1 MLEIALSALGTVL
14 TGTHLLFMLVGV
26 LVGLVVGILPGLGGI
41 AGMSI
46 LLPFLYGMDPISALG
61 MLIGLVAVIP
71 TGDTFTSVMMGIPGS
86 SASQATVLDGFPL
99 ARHGEA
105 ARALSA
111 SFLSSMLGG
120 VFGALVLTMAILF
133 ARPLILSFSSAE
145 LFMLTIFGLSMV
157 AVLAGKSLGKGIA
170 AAGLGLVIGSI
181 GTSPATGE
189 SRMVLGIDYLYDGL
203 PLVVVAMGVFAL
215 PEIIDLLKRGQ
226 AIAERYPLGGGWATG
241 LRDVLRNP
249 WLVLRC
255 SSLGCVIGALP
266 GLGGSVVD
274 WIAYSHAMQTTP
286 DRSRFGKGEI
296 RGVIAPESANNAC
309 QGGALIPTL
318 LFGVPGSGSMA
329 VFLGGMILLGI
340 QPGVTMVDARLDL
353 TYAIIW
359 SLAIANV
366 LGAGLC
372 LLLAR
377 YIARL
382 TALPFVY
389 LAPFMI
395 MVVLFAAFQATRSM
409 GDLVALVLMGGL
421 GLYMRRFG
429 WPRPALL
436 IGFVLAPGAEGYLYQ
451 AVQFYGWAWVA
462 RPGVIVIG
470 LITLASVYFG
480 LRYEASVSTEGEAK
494 PAASRTGFA
503 QMGFAGLV
511 IAVLGWAIVDAL
523 GVSFLAQVFPLAVAG
538 LGVVAALWVL
548 GNQAREVAHFVH
560 DDDAEAAAAGQW
572 TGRELYLVM
581 VALVVLAVYLLGF
594 VVGMAV
600 FFLLFLLLRARA
612 GVARSALLTAGA
624 VAFLLAISWAMSL
637 RLPEGLLPAGIA
649 RALATEQVHWR
660 HDPTLPPRGPRQRQV
675 ADSGRG

>member
-1 MLEIALSALGTVL
+1 MFEIALSALGAVL
-14 TGTHLLFMLVGV
+14 SGTHLLFMVVGV

-46 LLPFLYGMDPISALG
+46 LLPFLYGMDPVSALG

-99 ARHGEA
+99 AKQGEA

-111 SFLSSMLGG
+111 AFLSSMLGG
-120 VFGALVLTMAILF
+120 LFGALVLTVAILV

-145 LFMLTIFGLSMV
+145 LFMLTLFGLSMV
-157 AVLAGKSLGKGIA
+157 AVLAGKSLAKGVA

-189 SRMVLGIDYLYDGL
+189 PRMVLGIDYLYDGL

-226 AIAERYPLGGGWATG
+226 AIAERYALGGGWGQG
-241 LRDVLRNP
+241 LKDVLRNP

-255 SSLGCVIGALP
+255 SGLGCVIGALP

-274 WIAYSHAMQTTP
+274 WIAYSHAMQTSG

-318 LFGVPGSGSMA
+318 LFGVPGSGAMA

-340 QPGVTMVDARLDL
+340 QPGVTMVETRLDL
-353 TYAIIW
+353 TYSIIW
-359 SLAIANV
+359 SLAIANI

-372 LLLAR
+372 MFLAR

-409 GDLVALVLMGGL
+409 GDLVALLVMGAL
-421 GLYMRRFG
+421 GVYMRRFG

-451 AVQFYGWAWVA
+451 AVQFYDWGWVT

-470 LITLASVYFG
+470 LITLASVVLG
-480 LRYEASVSTEGEAK
+480 LRYETSISTEGEAR
-494 PAASRTGFA
+494 AAAARTRLPQALFG
-503 QMGFAGLV
+503 GLV
-511 IAVLGWAIVDAL
+511 LAILVWAIADAMGL
-523 GVSFLAQVFPLAVAG
+523 SFLAQVFPLAMAG
-538 LGVVAALWVL
+538 LAVLAALWVV
-548 GNQAREVAHFVH
+548 GRVARGAGEFMH
-560 DDDAEAAAAGQW
+560 DDDAEQSSAGEW
-572 TGRELYLVM
+572 SGREIYLAM
-581 VALVVLAVYLLGF
+581 VAAVVLAVYLLGF
-594 VVGMAV
+594 VGGMVV
-600 FFLLFLLLRARA
+600 FFLAFLLLKARA
-612 GVARSALLTAGA
+612 GLWRSALLTVAA
-624 VAFLLAISWAMSL
+624 VAFLLTISWAMSL
-637 RLPEGLLPAGIA
+637 RLPQGLLPTTVARTLAG
-649 RALATEQVHWR
+649 
-660 HDPTLPPRGPRQRQV
+660 
-675 ADSGRG
+675 